1 MKGEIVERQLYLQL
15 YSEALSGYAICKRIA
30 VSANPVRNYELAD
43 CNPAFERIIGL
54 SRQDMVGRQIDDLLR
69 ENPIVLNWRR
79 LLGEMRNPGQSREE
93 AYSKA
98 LGSWFH
104 VDAYPLA
111 DDYYAVQFT
120 DISAYKNQIRE
131 AERERRLL
139 RNAIH
144 GADIGIWEWN
154 VQTGEHVVN
163 ERWADL
169 IGYTLAELEP
179 VTLETWKGLIHEEDL
194 SVAKR
199 RQADI
204 FENGG
209 RDYSLTF
216 RMRHKDGR
224 WIWIESRAMVTS
236 WSPGGAPLI
245 ISGTHVDIT
254 KRKLAEDAVKENER
268 RLIISQ
274 EIARVGNWELDLET
288 KKMWASEEA
297 FQIYGISWSPSGIL
311 PLEEAQARVPEEYR
325 KTLDD
330 ALTNLI
336 AREEKYDVEFKVIN
350 GFSKKEIYLH
360 SKAIL
365 QKNQEGRPLK
375 VIGTIRDKTEEMLR
389 QNELM
394 YLSYHDQLTGL
405 YNRRYFNEAL
415 PRLDTQEN
423 LPITIVLCDVNGLK
437 LINDS
442 FGHDFGDELLKRVAE
457 IIREGCRDSDVIFRF
472 GGDEFA
478 LILPNTGSSDA
489 EDLIKRIKGRI
500 AEEKVGAFDVSV
512 SFGYETKYRREEE
525 IQIVSKNAEDHMYRH
540 KLYENKSARSKTVDL
555 IINTLYEKNNREMQ
569 HSKRVS
575 ALCESFASHIRAGK
589 DEVSKIKIAGLMH
602 DIGKIGIDEK
612 ILNKKERLTDSEW
625 EEIKRHSEI
634 GYRILGSVSEF
645 SEIAEFV
652 LEHQEKWDGTG
663 YPKGLKGEDISL
675 EARIISIAD
684 AYDAMTGV
692 RTYGRVLQK
701 EEALS
706 EIERCAG
713 SQFDPQ
719 LAKLFVEMQRSD
731 SGFSV

>member
-1 MKGEIVERQLYLQL
+1 M
-15 YSEALSGYAICKRIA
+15 
-30 VSANPVRNYELAD
+30 
-43 CNPAFERIIGL
+43 
-54 SRQDMVGRQIDDLLR
+54 
-69 ENPIVLNWRR
+69 
-79 LLGEMRNPGQSREE
+79 
-93 AYSKA
+93 
-98 LGSWFH
+98 
-104 VDAYPLA
+104 
-111 DDYYAVQFT
+111 
-120 DISAYKNQIRE
+120 
-131 AERERRLL
+131 
-139 RNAIH
+139 
-144 GADIGIWEWN
+144 
-154 VQTGEHVVN
+154 
-163 ERWADL
+163 
-169 IGYTLAELEP
+169 
-179 VTLETWKGLIHEEDL
+179 
-194 SVAKR
+194 
-199 RQADI
+199 
-204 FENGG
+204 
-209 RDYSLTF
+209 
-216 RMRHKDGR
+216 
-224 WIWIESRAMVTS
+224 
-236 WSPGGAPLI
+236 
-245 ISGTHVDIT
+245 
-254 KRKLAEDAVKENER
+254 
-268 RLIISQ
+268 
-274 EIARVGNWELDLET
+274 
-288 KKMWASEEA
+288 
-297 FQIYGISWSPSGIL
+297 
-311 PLEEAQARVPEEYR
+311 
-325 KTLDD
+325 
-330 ALTNLI
+330 
-336 AREEKYDVEFKVIN
+336 
-350 GFSKKEIYLH
+350 
-360 SKAIL
+360 
-365 QKNQEGRPLK
+365 K

-389 QNELM
+389 QNEVL

-612 ILNKKERLTDSEW
+612 ILNKKERLTDSKW